1 MNKQIVLT
9 LTIAVAVIMALTMVS
24 VDCSE
29 AEESDTVV
37 PMAGDDA
44 AGHTGDS
51 SDGTGADAPEEAE
64 YEAQISGQGYETVE
78 AALSAAES
86 GATVTVLKDAEI
98 SPTVVS
104 KGITIDLD
112 GFTLTVVNDR
122 TNGYG
127 LKFTTGDSIIADG
140 KIVDARSDGAG
151 GYGFHA
157 IEVVGSGTSL
167 TIENTEVHSYEAKTT
182 ANYNYIIWID
192 EGASFILDSGAKLIE
207 NAQSNGKLTYETETF
222 GVVGVAV
229 WGSNDESN
237 PSEVTI
243 RDGTVID
250 VTAYAVT
257 GNGTSHNTSITIE
270 GGSITSMM
278 SQAIYHPQNGDLYIR
293 GGVITGNTG
302 IEMRAGSL
310 IMTGGKVVATGS
322 PIESEPNYSGST
334 TSGAGIAIVQH
345 TTTLNTEADIRGG
358 TVEGYVAVYE
368 NNTQGGSSEA
378 LEKVYV
384 SISGG
389 TFTSTNP
396 SGDGKAVDVAD
407 KTGFISGG
415 TFNGGVDESL
425 ISPGVDFAVNPDGSI
440 GVGDDIVK
448 DEPSNPSFD
457 DDEDIPP
464 FIPTQPKDS
473 GDDVTIVACAAA
485 AVVAALMAVFLIV
498 SYKKE

>member
-310 IMTGGKVVATGS
+310 IMTGGKVVATG
-322 PIESEPNYSGST
+322 Y
-334 TSGAGIAIVQH
+334 
-345 TTTLNTEADIRGG
+345 ADIGFDVDMG
-358 TVEGYVAVYE
+358 PLFQTPAEAAKQAVENDVHIVGV
-368 NNTQGGSSEA
+368 SSLAAGHLTLVPQIIAE
-378 LEKVYV
+378 LKKLGREDIIVIV
-384 SISGG
+384 
-389 TFTSTNP
+389 
-396 SGDGKAVDVAD
+396 
-407 KTGFISGG
+407 
-415 TFNGGVDESL
+415 GGVIPAQDYDEL
-425 ISPGVDFAVNPDGSI
+425 YRDG
-440 GVGDDIVK
+440 
-448 DEPSNPSFD
+448 
-457 DDEDIPP
+457 
-464 FIPTQPKDS
+464 
-473 GDDVTIVACAAA
+473 AAA
-485 AVVAALMAVFLIV
+485 IFGPGTKISDSAIKMLEILNG
-498 SYKKE
+498 EN